1 MNTNNQKTKFLNKK
15 SLEIMKSTI
24 HEYQKNK
31 FSTMSKKLILSLV
44 LVLTANTFFAQS
56 VFDKFDGQEDI
67 TAVIVNKKMFSL
79 LSKMDVKDKETQ
91 QYVNLIKKLDNLKV
105 FVTSS
110 DKKGDEMK
118 AVSDKYIKSSALEEL
133 MRVNEKGKSVKIFVK
148 SGASDSQIKELLMFV
163 EGGGKEESVL
173 MSLTGNFD
181 LDELSVLT
189 DKMKLPGGDDLKKAS
204 KGSKGS
210 K

>member
-1 MNTNNQKTKFLNKK
+1 MKK
-15 SLEIMKSTI
+15 V
-24 HEYQKNK
+24 
-31 FSTMSKKLILSLV
+31 ILV
-44 LVLTANTFFAQS
+44 AIVILTTNTFFGQS
-56 VFDKFDGQEDI
+56 VFDKFDGQDGI
-67 TAVIVNKKMFSL
+67 TSVVVNQKMFSL

-105 FVTSS
+105 FVTDS
-110 DKKGDEMK
+110 DKKSDEMK
-118 AVSDKYIKSSALEEL
+118 SVADKYIKTASLEEL
-133 MRVNEKGKSVKIFVK
+133 MRVNEKGKSVKIYVK
-148 SGASDSQIKELLMFV
+148 SGATESQIKELMMFI
-163 EGGGKEESVL
+163 EGSGKEETVL

-204 KGSKGS
+204 KGK

>member
-1 MNTNNQKTKFLNKK
+1 MR
-15 SLEIMKSTI
+15 
-24 HEYQKNK
+24 
-31 FSTMSKKLILSLV
+31 KLILSIV
-44 LVLTANTFFAQS
+44 FVLTANTFFAQS
-56 VFDKFDGQEDI
+56 VFDKFDNQDDV
-67 TAVIVNKKMFSL
+67 TTVIVNKKMFTL

-118 AVSDKYIKSSALEEL
+118 AVSDKYIKSSALDEL
-133 MRVNEKGKSVKIFVK
+133 MHINEKGKSVKIYVK
-148 SGASDSQIKELLMFV
+148 SGASESQIRELLMFI
-163 EGGGKEESVL
+163 EGSGKEETVL

-204 KGSKGS
+204 KDKGPKESK
-210 K
+210 